1 MRAADRRR
9 PLLDAAAK
17 IAGREGL
24 GRLTMVGVAAE
35 AGVSRQLVY
44 EHFADLPTLVWA
56 LVADRFS
63 AAEATITSALAE
75 PREARADV
83 AMLATR
89 VLLSLPSEQRHLVRS
104 LVGHANLPDHELGVP
119 AARLRARM
127 IKRWTTVLG
136 TGQSRV
142 ARARVWAL
150 LQGTFGLGDLVDAG
164 ELSLDEAVAQFAMLL
179 RAALPP
185 AA

>member
-9 PLLDAAAK
+9 QLLDAAAR

-24 GRLTMVGVAAE
+24 GRLTMVGIASE

-63 AAEATITSALAE
+63 AAEATIASALGE
-75 PREARADV
+75 PREDRTEV
-83 AMLATR
+83 ALLATR

-104 LVGHANLPDHELGVP
+104 LVGHANLPGHELSVP
-119 AARLRARM
+119 ATRLRARM
-127 IKRWTTVLG
+127 INRWTTALG
-136 TGQSRV
+136 TGGSRA

-150 LQGTFGLGDLVDAG
+150 LQAIFGLGDLVDAG
-164 ELSLDEAVAQFAMLL
+164 ELSLDEALGQFATLL
-179 RAALPP
+179 HAALSPVS
-185 AA
+185 